1 MLQNVHHRHGVE
13 ATIEQRF
20 RTTFGRA
27 GVDGVSATAGHA
39 HRLGIGIDADDVLLA
54 LQLGPRAGSSSAVP
68 ELRSRPAPADIAV
81 YRVLER
87 QPLTLDGVA
96 EASTMSLVEAAMSLA
111 RLSAAGWVASADG
124 WFECVGSPLS

>member
-1 MLQNVHHRHGVE
+1 MAMPGSSLNRAARGVNE
-13 ATIEQRF
+13 LLR
-20 RTTFGRA
+20 
-27 GVDGVSATAGHA
+27 DGAAPA
-39 HRLGIGIDADDVLLA
+39 LDANDVLLA

-111 RLSAAGWVASADG
+111 RLSNAGWVASADG